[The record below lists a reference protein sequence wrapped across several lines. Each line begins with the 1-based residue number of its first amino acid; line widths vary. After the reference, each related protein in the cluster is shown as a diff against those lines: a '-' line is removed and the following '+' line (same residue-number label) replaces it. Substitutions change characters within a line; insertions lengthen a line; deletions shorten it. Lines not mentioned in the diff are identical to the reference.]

1 MFYDYKKLPHAGIQ
15 SLAPYVPGKSA
26 EALADE
32 QGLTDII
39 KLASNE
45 NPLGCSPAVHEALA
59 ALSPHLIATYAV
71 SAQHPFRK
79 KLSARLNIDTEML
92 LLSNGSD
99 TIFNLALMCF
109 ALHSKKHML
118 THEAAFIQYEIQAKT
133 LGIPTHHV
141 PLKANLEV
149 DIDGLINAC
158 TDETAMLFL
167 ANPNNPTG
175 LLISQPDIQRLL
187 DNTPQSTIIVL
198 DEAYHEYL
206 PLEKQSD
213 PQSLLAKYPNLIIT
227 RTFSKV
233 YGLAALRLGY
243 AMANPVLI
251 ELLYRIQLPFIVN
264 QAAMHAASAALDDET
279 FVHQTLKLN
288 RDGMQYMTQALEKLK
303 IIQFPSACNFITID
317 SGYDALMVDQ
327 HLQRQGVIVRPLN
340 PYGLNRHLRITIG
353 TDAQN
358 KRLLTALQHSLEEL
372 SYEQSITEKM

>member
-1 MFYDYKKLPHAGIQ
+1 MFSDYKKLPHAGIRE
-15 SLAPYVPGKSA
+15 LAPYVPGKSA
-26 EALADE
+26 EALAEE

-59 ALSPHLIATYAV
+59 SLPPHLIATYAV
-71 SAQHPFRK
+71 STQHPLRK
-79 KLSARLNIDTEML
+79 KLAHRLNIDTEML

-109 ALHSKKHML
+109 ALHSGKSML

-133 LGIPTHHV
+133 LGIPTRHV
-141 PLKANLEV
+141 PLKENLEV
-149 DIDGLINAC
+149 DVDGLINAC
-158 TDETAMLFL
+158 TNEIAMLFL

-175 LLISQPDIQRLL
+175 RLIVQDDIRRLL
-187 DNTPQSTIIVL
+187 DNTPRSTIIVL

-213 PQSLLAKYPNLIIT
+213 PKLLLTKYPNLIIT
-227 RTFSKV
+227 RTFSKA

-264 QAAMHAASAALDDET
+264 QAAMHAASAALDDEA

-288 RDGMQYMTQALEKLK
+288 REGMQQMSMALQKLN
-303 IIQFPSACNFITID
+303 ITQFPSMGNFITID
-317 SGYDALMVDQ
+317 SGYDALIVDKQ
-327 HLQRQGVIVRPLN
+327 LQRQGVIVRPLN

-353 TDAQN
+353 TAAQN
-358 KRLLTALQHSLEEL
+358 TRLLTALKHSLQEL
-372 SYEQSITEKM
+372 SYEQPTTEKM